1 MAVFYLSSTSSASR
15 LLKIIA
21 QIKRK
26 DKLQI
31 LITNLKLLCH
41 LSTFEVTKEKETR
54 ANKNG

>member
-31 LITNLKLLCH
+31 LILKYEFKIT
-41 LSTFEVTKEKETR
+41 LSQYFRSNEGKGNPCK
-54 ANKNG
+54 